1 VHITSGNLNRR
12 EGGWLTASVRIVMAM
27 LIAFAALVASGSM
40 ATAKNTDPPKPP
52 PGPPIEFSPIAGAT
66 PPPELDAYAW
76 IIADAQSG
84 EILAAKGSRHR
95 LPQASTT
102 KALTALTV
110 IPHLD
115 PNSTYVGR
123 KQDAKADGSQVG
135 IQPGASYTVM
145 DLLHGL
151 MLPSGN
157 DAASALANANG
168 GWDKT
173 IAEMNAEAA
182 KLGANDTVIRNP
194 SGLDSDG
201 HVSTALD
208 EVTIFRAGL
217 QLPLFRQLVGTR
229 TAQFPGEMPAPG
241 KKRESFAIANQDRLL
256 MNRYPGIIGGKTGYT
271 TNAGRT
277 FVGAA
282 ERNGHTLLISIMRT
296 EQHLDE
302 AGAKLLDWGFAN
314 LGRVNPLGT
323 LPQPGQSADETAQV
337 AKSAQS
343 GTSAGVGT
351 PDTNPATGTA
361 ADTQVL
367 AASVTN
373 QSTSTS
379 DLPWLMYALVAFLA
393 VLIVASILRAR
404 VLIRKGK

>member
-1 VHITSGNLNRR
+1 MKSDNLDRYRSG
-12 EGGWLTASVRIVMAM
+12 WVSVSARILAAL
-27 LIAFAALVASGSM
+27 LIAIVALVAGGSM
-40 ATAKNTDPPKPP
+40 AAAKKNDPPKPP
-52 PGPPIEFSPIAGAT
+52 PGPPVEFSPLAGAT

-182 KLGANDTVIRNP
+182 KLGANDTVVHNP
-194 SGLDSDG
+194 SGLDSPG

-217 QLPLFRQLVGTR
+217 ELPLFRQLVGTR
-229 TAQFPGEMPAPG
+229 TAKFPGEMPPPG
-241 KKRESFAIANQDRLL
+241 KKRESFEIANQDRLL
-256 MNRYPGIIGGKTGYT
+256 MKGYPGIIGGKTGYT

-282 ERNGHTLLISIMRT
+282 DRNGHTLLISILRT

-302 AGAKLLDWGFAN
+302 AGAKLLDWGFTN
-314 LGRVNPLGT
+314 LGRVNPLGN
-323 LPQPGQSADETAQV
+323 LPQPGQRADETARV
-337 AKSAQS
+337 ASS
-343 GTSAGVGT
+343 GQGTTSV
-351 PDTNPATGTA
+351 NPAGSDTA
-361 ADTQVL
+361 SPSDPQIL
-367 AASVTN
+367 AASVTS
-373 QSTSTS
+373 QTPSTS
-379 DLPWLMYALVAFLA
+379 DLPWLMYALVGFLT
-393 VLIVASILRAR
+393 VLIVASVIRAR
-404 VLIRKGK
+404 VLIKRGK

>member
-1 VHITSGNLNRR
+1 
-12 EGGWLTASVRIVMAM
+12 MAM
-27 LIAFAALVASGSM
+27 LIAFAALIASGSM

-157 DAASALANANG
+157 DAASALANAN
-168 GWDKT
+168 D
-173 IAEMNAEAA
+173 
-182 KLGANDTVIRNP
+182 
-194 SGLDSDG
+194 
-201 HVSTALD
+201 
-208 EVTIFRAGL
+208 
-217 QLPLFRQLVGTR
+217 
-229 TAQFPGEMPAPG
+229 
-241 KKRESFAIANQDRLL
+241 
-256 MNRYPGIIGGKTGYT
+256 
-271 TNAGRT
+271 
-277 FVGAA
+277 
-282 ERNGHTLLISIMRT
+282 
-296 EQHLDE
+296 
-302 AGAKLLDWGFAN
+302 
-314 LGRVNPLGT
+314 
-323 LPQPGQSADETAQV
+323 PQS
-337 AKSAQS
+337 K
-343 GTSAGVGT
+343 
-351 PDTNPATGTA
+351 
-361 ADTQVL
+361 
-367 AASVTN
+367 
-373 QSTSTS
+373 
-379 DLPWLMYALVAFLA
+379 
-393 VLIVASILRAR
+393 RAR
-404 VLIRKGK
+404 QRRAREYRTRRSDHLSCRS